1 MELLGKVPLLHRL
14 TSLSLKRIA
23 QVVVFKRYERG
34 DYVVRRDEEV
44 EGVYFLLQ
52 GQVHFSGLCCLIS

>member
-1 MELLGKVPLLHRL
+1 MVTMLIYIVG
-14 TSLSLKRIA
+14 A
-23 QVVVFKRYERG
+23 ERG

-52 GQVHFSGLCCLIS
+52 GQVHFSEAHLLLSLFGFVLFD